1 MKAKTM
7 RMKTRKIWDFKTLRL
22 KKLLRTT
29 NRNKSK
35 NSNRKTKKDKILN
48 KADSKE
54 NSKNS

>member
-35 NSNRKTKKDKILN
+35 NSSRKTKKDKILN